1 MPGKTL
7 DGNSTGTNLAND
19 ATFTGTGTYVG
30 NYSTITVQ
38 AYASHA
44 SAANG
49 LSMQFSTDNT
59 NWDNAT
65 TASVS
70 AATLDVKV
78 LHVQAPF
85 FRLTYTNGITTTTSL
100 RISALAHDGAMV
112 PAALSL

>member
-7 DGNSTGTNLAND
+7 DDSSTSTNLAGD
-19 ATFTGTGTYVG
+19 AVFTGTGEYVG

-49 LSMQFSTDNT
+49 LSMEFSTDNT
-59 NWDNAT
+59 NWDNKT

-70 AATLDVKV
+70 ATTLDVTV

-85 FRLTYTNGITTTTSL
+85 FRLVYTNGATLTTSL

-112 PAALSL
+112 PAALSI